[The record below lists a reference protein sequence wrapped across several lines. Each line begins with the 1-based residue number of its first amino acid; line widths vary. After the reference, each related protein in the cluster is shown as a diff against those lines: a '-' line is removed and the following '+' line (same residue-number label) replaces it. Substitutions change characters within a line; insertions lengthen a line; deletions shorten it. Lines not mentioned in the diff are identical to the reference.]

1 MYVMDEPVN
10 NRHDHIVVDKEVSPS
25 REEGQL

>member
-1 MYVMDEPVN
+1 VMDEPVN